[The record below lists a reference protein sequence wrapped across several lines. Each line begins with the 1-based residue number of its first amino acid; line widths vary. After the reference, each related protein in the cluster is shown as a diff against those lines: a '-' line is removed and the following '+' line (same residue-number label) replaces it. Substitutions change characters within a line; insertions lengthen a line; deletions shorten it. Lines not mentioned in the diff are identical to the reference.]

1 MPRLTVILDLDGV
14 LITTLHTQPEVLHA
28 DGYSDFNADCVAN
41 FNALLDGIDAE
52 IWLISMRRKTK
63 TLAEMQT
70 IFANRG
76 IVAPLVGMV
85 PVYDEDMKRNH
96 ETVRFIRENN
106 LEHYLIIDDNT
117 VLRQLPRVMKTRLVQ
132 THYLLGFN
140 REKLEEAR
148 RVLVQLNG

>member
-14 LITTLHTQPEVLHA
+14 LITTPPWKADAIHT

-41 FNALLDGIDAE
+41 FNTLLHGVDAE
-52 IWLISMRRKTK
+52 VWLISMRRKTK

-132 THYLLGFN
+132 TNYLLGFN
-140 REKLEEAR
+140 GEKLEEAR
-148 RVLVQLNG
+148 RLLGIVKE